1 MIDILLKILMA
12 VFAVFGLYAF
22 AHALGELCFRNDRIR
37 LMILVDCASVAEQI
51 ELYIEE
57 AKSAR
62 FLFENRNI
70 CAIIMEE
77 YATDE
82 LLQTLKRR
90 KVSWEIVTDREKLA

>member
-22 AHALGELCFRNDRIR
+22 AHALGGLCFRNDRIR

-51 ELYIEE
+51 DFYIEE
-57 AKSAR
+57 AKNAR
-62 FLFENRNI
+62 FMLESRNI
-70 CAIIMEE
+70 CVVIMEK

-82 LLQTLKRR
+82 LLQTLKRKR
-90 KVSWEIVTDREKLA
+90 ISWAIVTDREKLA